1 MAVRVVDAER
11 DTSDSY
17 VSMQMYLLVHT
28 LNSEWASI
36 ICHTLG
42 HMVKNIPFFKKN

>member
-1 MAVRVVDAER
+1 MAATLVDAER
-11 DTSDSY
+11 NTSHSY
-17 VSMQMYLLVHT
+17 VSIQMYLLIHT

-42 HMVKNIPFFKKN
+42 HMVKNILF